1 MKSIFI
7 GLSGKIASGKTTT
20 ANYLKE
26 KYGFK
31 ILRFRDII
39 IEVLKERGLEVNREN
54 MQEMG
59 NELYN
64 ILGSKLFS
72 ELLLCR
78 VNDDYNYVIDSIRH
92 EKIHI
97 FFRKKLNWSY
107 FFIFVDSNQ
116 DLRNIRLHTRD
127 EKKFNLTS
135 LESHTVESEI
145 DTLKRYSDYV
155 ISNNED
161 EQNLHKQIDKIVDE
175 LIK

>member
-1 MKSIFI
+1 MNH
-7 GLSGKIASGKTTT
+7 A
-20 ANYLKE
+20 
-26 KYGFK
+26 
-31 ILRFRDII
+31 
-39 IEVLKERGLEVNREN
+39 
-54 MQEMG
+54 
-59 NELYN
+59 
-64 ILGSKLFS
+64 
-72 ELLLCR
+72 
-78 VNDDYNYVIDSIRH
+78 
-92 EKIHI
+92 
-97 FFRKKLNWSY
+97 Y

-135 LESHTVESEI
+135 LESHTVELEI